1 MSDDFADLIHAA
13 APTEAED
20 FAATFDLG
28 EPGSGWA
35 SVVGQP
41 AAVHTLRLAAVAAR
55 ATAAA
60 NGYAPEPP
68 DALSGRAGATSPG
81 ASANNAMTH
90 AWIFTGPPGSGRAAA
105 ARSFAAALQCS
116 TPGEP
121 GCGHCQDCHTTLGG
135 THPDVKL
142 VATEQLTIGVDQ
154 ARGLILGSAMSP
166 TRGHYQ
172 VIVVE
177 DAERLTEGAA
187 NVLLKAIEEPSPRT
201 VWMLCA
207 PSTRDLLP
215 TILSRCRL
223 VALRTPSPVAIAEAL
238 YREDGIEP
246 SRGEELA
253 RAAQGDIERARSL
266 ALDPAAAARRA
277 DTLRLP
283 REVGD
288 IGRAFKAAGALVE
301 AAAAEAKAKSE
312 VLDAKE
318 TEELKV
324 ALGYGQGKGAGSARG
339 VSGSAGLV
347 KELETKQKRRATRL
361 QRDALDRAL
370 VDIVGFYRDVLAVQF
385 TAGRSPDSMFIHSD
399 HAAQARSLA
408 QASTPEDTMRRIESV
423 FAARQAIAA
432 NVAPLLALEA
442 MALTLSTR

>member
-1 MSDDFADLIHAA
+1 VTEDLD
-13 APTEAED
+13 PRED
-20 FAATFDLG
+20 PGGGLG
-28 EPGSGWA
+28 EPGSGW
-35 SVVGQP
+35 SGVIGQP
-41 AAVHTLRLAAVAAR
+41 AALATLRRAASAAR
-55 ATAAA
+55 SGDAGTRSTA
-60 NGYAPEPP
+60 
-68 DALSGRAGATSPG
+68 LATSG
-81 ASANNAMTH
+81 GSTSGTVSGVTSGSMTH
-90 AWIFTGPPGSGRAAA
+90 AWLFIGPPGSGRAAA
-105 ARSFAAALQCS
+105 ARAFAAALQCT

-121 GCGHCQDCHTTLGG
+121 GCGHCQDCHTTLAG
-135 THPDVKL
+135 THPDVDL
-142 VATEQLTIGVDQ
+142 IATEQLTIGVDQ
-154 ARGLILGSAMSP
+154 ARGLVMGSAMSP
-166 TRGHYQ
+166 TRGRYQ

-238 YREDGIEP
+238 HRSDGIELG
-246 SRGEELA
+246 RAEELA
-253 RAAQGDIERARSL
+253 RAAQGDLERTRAL

-277 DTLRLP
+277 ETLKLP
-283 REVGD
+283 REVAD
-288 IGRAFKAAGALVE
+288 VGRAFKAAGALVD
-301 AAAAEAKAKSE
+301 AATAEAKGKSE
-312 VLDAKE
+312 LLDAKE

-339 VSGSAGLV
+339 VAGSAGIV
-347 KELETKQKRRATRL
+347 KELETKQKRRTTRL

-370 VDIVGFYRDVLAVQF
+370 IDLVGFYRDVLMVQF
-385 TAGRSPDSMFIHSD
+385 TGGQSPDNSLIHSD

-408 QASTPEDTMRRIESV
+408 QASRPEDTMRRIESV
-423 FAARQAIAA
+423 FAARKAIAA

-442 MALTLSTR
+442 MTLTLRGGS